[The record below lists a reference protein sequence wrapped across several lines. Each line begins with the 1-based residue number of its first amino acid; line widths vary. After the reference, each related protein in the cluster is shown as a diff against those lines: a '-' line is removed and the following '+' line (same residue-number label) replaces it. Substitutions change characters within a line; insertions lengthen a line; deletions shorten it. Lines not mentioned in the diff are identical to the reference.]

1 MVKRFFAIQL
11 LAISF
16 LAGKN
21 MVQVK
26 LKDGST
32 IGGEFIGTYMQHV
45 HLLTGEDINYF
56 KCDNI
61 QFVTKTDD
69 LNAFE
74 YDCSENTIS
83 ADILFPPQL
92 NPMTG
97 EWETVIPSVF
107 NPRKEKVLA
116 KEEELAKLKKR
127 NSEDKKIRENST
139 KHPGFN
145 TVEVLE
151 EQLEKTKN
159 NFQKVIDTK
168 VKPAL
173 SNAFYEDAKEK
184 HYPNKT
190 QTNEKAISSP
200 FTTNSVS
207 NPQKGIKKELTTYH
221 YEDGL
226 ISFSEDEIRKLIKR
240 EVRKELRKALPY
252 EIKKH
257 KEQSQN
263 RLFQNILFGCGA
275 WFLFMMLLSF

>member
-127 NSEDKKIRENST
+127 NSEDKKIQENST
-139 KHPGFN
+139 KQPGFN

-151 EQLEKTKN
+151 EQLEKTKD
-159 NFQKVIDTK
+159 NFQRVINTK

-173 SNAFYEDAKEK
+173 STAFNEDDKEEF
-184 HYPNKT
+184 YQNKT
-190 QTNEKAISSP
+190 QTKGKASSSP
-200 FTTNSVS
+200 FTTNDVS
-207 NPQKGIKKELTTYH
+207 KPQKRIKKELTTYH
-221 YEDGL
+221 YEDGT
-226 ISFSEDEIRKLIKR
+226 ITFSEDEIRELIKK
-240 EVRKELRKALPY
+240 EVRKELRRALPY

-275 WFLFMMLLSF
+275 WFLLMMLL